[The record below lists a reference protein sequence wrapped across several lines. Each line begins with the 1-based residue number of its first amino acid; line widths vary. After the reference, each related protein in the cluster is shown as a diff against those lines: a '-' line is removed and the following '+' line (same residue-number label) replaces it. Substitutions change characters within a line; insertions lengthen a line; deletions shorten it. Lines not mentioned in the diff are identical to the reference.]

1 MRTARQILTT
11 AGLAAATLTV
21 SLGALFAGAS
31 AATASTGNGPY
42 LTVASPSLNERN
54 APSTSAAVVG
64 SLPYH
69 STIYISCQT
78 SGSLVGQSTVWD
90 LLTNGAYVSDY
101 WTNTPA
107 IDAFTST
114 IPRCPTVPTPPP
126 SAAWGATVTYNEG
139 GAGQCT
145 WWAINEFHVF
155 TGRYPDLTRPGNTG
169 DAKYWAGNAAY
180 RGWTVTATP
189 RVDSIVVFPA
199 GVNGAGSYGHVAWV
213 TAVSGSTITITEMN
227 YAAWNRVDTRTLVP
241 AGSVRYILAP

>member
-11 AGLAAATLTV
+11 AGLATAALTV
-21 SLGALFAGAS
+21 SLGAVLAGAS
-31 AATASTGNGPY
+31 AATAATGSGPY

-78 SGSLVGQSTVWD
+78 PGSLVGQSTVWD
-90 LLTNGAYVSDY
+90 FLTNGTYVSDY

-114 IPRCPTVPTPPP
+114 IPRCSGPTPPP
-126 SAAWGATVTYNEG
+126 PNWGTTVGYNEG

-145 WWAINEFHVF
+145 WWAINEFHLF
-155 TGRYPDLTRPGNTG
+155 TGRYPDLTRPGNSG

-189 RVDSIVVFPA
+189 RVGSIVVFPA

-213 TAVSGSTITITEMN
+213 TGVNGRAITITEMN
-227 YAAWNRVDTRTLVP
+227 FAAWNRVDQRTLVP
-241 AGSVRYILAP
+241 ATSVLYILAP